1 MRITKVLLISFA
13 AVATPGLLGAC
24 WIAWTSWQGLER
36 AGGAEAAA
44 DTLRA
49 SMQAQTLLAVES
61 GDLNNAAL
69 TRRADA
75 ATLRQAAG
83 ATNQRIRDAI
93 DSATKAGLAVPDR
106 GLIAALDALRQR
118 VTASVAA
125 GGTPDIA
132 LSQAV
137 LRARQEAVA
146 SLERISGD
154 ADRRIQDLQPAI
166 APLAQAAWQVMRA
179 RDEAGQRS
187 LLINPL
193 LQNQQAAIAPERL
206 REFMLRTG
214 LVEHAFAAARHAAGD
229 AGPRVAAA
237 FRALDEGFLAQTEPR
252 YRNYAAIMQ
261 ARMGGATTAWPD
273 DLAGLRTWVVPALA
287 SIMPLRDALLDEA
300 VLNAQ
305 AEAGTART
313 AMLAAIALV
322 LCALAFAAGGLVV
335 LLRRIVAPMRGLTA
349 SVTQIAG
356 GDLTV
361 AVPGR
366 DRSDELGE
374 MAGAVEVLRTGSIER
389 REMAAAAA
397 AEQAARAA
405 RGQRLDALLKGFEAE
420 TAGVLR
426 SVAAAAT
433 QLDATAASMAG
444 TAEDGAS
451 RAASVAAAS
460 EQASTNVSTVAA
472 SAEELA
478 ASIHE
483 VTRQVQASADMA
495 RRAADTTGATT
506 GTVKALSEAANRIGD
521 VVRLISDVAGQ
532 TNLLALNATIE
543 AARAGEAGKGFAV
556 VAGEVK
562 SLAAQ
567 TARATEE
574 IAAQITAIQA
584 ETGRTVEAIATI
596 ATAIRELD
604 MATTQVAAATEE
616 QSAATREIGR
626 AVAEA
631 AAGTQDASRH
641 AAGVRQGAERTGQAA
656 VELRGASGELAQ
668 QAEMLR
674 GRVEHFLAD
683 IRAA

>member
-1 MRITKVLLISFA
+1 MRITKILLIGFA
-13 AVATPGLLGAC
+13 VVAVPGLLSSG
-24 WIAWTSWQGLER
+24 WIAWNAWQGLER
-36 AGGAEAAA
+36 ARGAEAAA
-44 DTLRA
+44 DALRA
-49 SMQAQTLLAVES
+49 SMQAQTLFAVES
-61 GDLNNAAL
+61 GELNNAAL

-75 ATLRQAAG
+75 ELLRQTAAR
-83 ATNQRIRDAI
+83 TNQRIQDAMR
-93 DSATKAGLAVPDR
+93 SATEAGLAVPDR
-106 GLIAALDALRQR
+106 GLIAGLDALRQR
-118 VTASVAA
+118 IAASATGSGA
-125 GGTPDIA
+125 PDIE

-137 LRARQEAVA
+137 VRVRREAVT
-146 SLERISGD
+146 SLDRISVD
-154 ADRRIQDLQPAI
+154 ADRRIQELQPAI
-166 APLAQAAWQVMRA
+166 APLAHAAWQIMRA

-187 LLINPL
+187 LMINPL
-193 LQNQQAAIAPERL
+193 LQNQSAPIAPERL

-214 LVEHAFAAARHAAGD
+214 LVEHAFASARHVARD
-229 AGPRVAAA
+229 AGEQVAAA
-237 FRALDEGFLAQTEPR
+237 FRALDAGFLAQAEPH

-261 ARMGGATTAWPD
+261 ARIGGANTPWPD
-273 DLAGLRTWVVPALA
+273 DLAGLRARAVPALA
-287 SIMPLRDALLDEA
+287 SILPVRDALLDEA
-300 VLNAQ
+300 VSRAQ
-305 AEAGTART
+305 ARAGAAWMT
-313 AMLAAIALV
+313 MLGAVALV
-322 LCALAFAAGGLVV
+322 AIALAFAAGGLVV
-335 LLRRIVAPMRGLTA
+335 VLRRIVAPMRGLTA
-349 SVTQIAG
+349 SVTGIAG

-361 AVPGR
+361 AVPSQ
-366 DRSDELGE
+366 DRTDELGE

-397 AEQAARAA
+397 AEQEARAA
-405 RGQRLDALLKGFEAE
+405 RGLRLEALLKEFEAE

-433 QLDATAASMAG
+433 ELDATAASMAG
-444 TAEDGAS
+444 TAEDGAT

-460 EQASTNVSTVAA
+460 EQASANVSTVAA
-472 SAEELA
+472 SAEELG
-478 ASIHE
+478 ASIME
-483 VTRQVQASADMA
+483 VTRQVQASAEMA
-495 RRAADTTGATT
+495 RRAADTAGATT
-506 GTVKALSEAANRIGD
+506 GIVQKLSDAANRIGD

-584 ETGRTVEAIATI
+584 ETGRTVDAIATI
-596 ATAIRELD
+596 AEAIRELD
-604 MATTQVAAATEE
+604 VATTQVAAASEE

-641 AAGVRQGAERTGQAA
+641 AVGVREGAERTGQAA
-656 VELRGASGELAQ
+656 TELRGASGELAQ
-668 QAEMLR
+668 QAERLR
-674 GRVEHFLAD
+674 GRVDNFLAD